1 MFGSL
6 DKYIAVFL
14 TGLVVT
20 YFLTPLIRAA
30 AVRFGIVDLPGGR
43 RPHQRPTARGGGLAV
58 VFGVHAACLMALAF
72 PWPEVAGQL
81 NLVWWQHFAAAS
93 AVLLVIGLIDDIRGL
108 GPWPKLAGQV
118 VAGLLISFTGTRF
131 GSLLGFELPGW
142 LDAALVV
149 VWLVAMI
156 NAFNL
161 IDGLD
166 GLASGL
172 AIISAVGLGG
182 IFVIEK
188 LPGNVLVLLGLIGA
202 CLGFLRYN
210 FHPATIFL
218 GDTGSMFLGFIL
230 GVVSL
235 QTFTKNTLILSF
247 TIPMLVLGV
256 PIYDTLLA
264 IWRRSVRLWLTKGQV
279 VKRENR
285 SGIMQADVQHIHHR
299 LLNAGLST
307 RGVATLLCGA
317 NALLVGFGLLITTF
331 KSHGAGIFLIALLS
345 GVYVLMR
352 HMAAIELRDTGKVL
366 LAGLRRP
373 THTALKALFYPV
385 WDMTWM
391 AGSLAIGMWVIE
403 GSRVDFWHTWF
414 LELPVWVTP
423 TFTLLAMSRNYVTVW
438 TRARTRDVLE
448 LIFTLQAGLLL
459 SLAIALVI
467 EPAELRRYLLRML
480 VVGGIGHPAI
490 VGCRVIYR
498 LLEEAMVWLKS
509 QSDGYSE
516 TGRVLLYGAG
526 GRCQLF
532 LKERGF
538 SNSRSLDGRVIVG
551 LLDDEPSLNFQWV
564 QGYKVLGSLTDLP
577 RLISR
582 QSITGIIITAVLKPE
597 QREAVEEIAR
607 GRGLQLTEWCFREQE
622 ICGTAPRIV
631 SEAVPAVV
639 PIPSP
644 ERSAPENHIPEAVP
658 AVVPIP
664 SPIQS

>member
-1 MFGSL
+1 MFGGL

-20 YFLTPLIRAA
+20 YFLTPLVRAV
-30 AVRFGIVDLPGGR
+30 AVRFGIVDLPNER
-43 RPHQRPTARGGGLAV
+43 RPHRRPTARGGGLAV
-58 VFGVHAACLMALAF
+58 VLGVHAACLMALAF

-81 NLVWWQHFAAAS
+81 NLAWWKHFAAAS
-93 AVLLVIGLIDDIRGL
+93 AVLLAVGLIDDIRGL
-108 GPWPKLAGQV
+108 GPWPKLGGQV
-118 VAGLLISFTGTRF
+118 IAGLLISFTGTRF

-142 LDAALVV
+142 LDSTLVV

-172 AIISAVGLGG
+172 AIISAIGLGG
-182 IFVIEK
+182 IFVIEH
-188 LPGNVLVLLGLIGA
+188 LPANVLILLGLIGA

-264 IWRRSVRLWLTKGQV
+264 IWRRSVRLWLTKDQPVNGE
-279 VKRENR
+279 KR

-299 LLNAGLST
+299 LLKAGLST

-331 KSHGAGIFLIALLS
+331 QSHSAGIFLIALLA
-345 GVYVLMR
+345 GVYVLLR

-366 LAGLRRP
+366 LTGLRRP
-373 THTALKALFYPV
+373 THTTFKALFYPV

-391 AGSLAIGMWVIE
+391 VGSLAIGMWVIE
-403 GSRVDFWHTWF
+403 GSRVDFWHTGL
-414 LELPVWVTP
+414 LELPIWVTP
-423 TFTLLAMSRNYVTVW
+423 TFTLLAMSRNYVIVW
-438 TRARTRDVLE
+438 TRARTRDVLG

-480 VVGGIGHPAI
+480 VVGGISHPAI
-490 VGCRVIYR
+490 VGSRVIYR
-498 LLEEAMVWLKS
+498 FLEEAVAWLKS
-509 QSDGYSE
+509 QSEEDSE

-532 LKERGF
+532 FKEHGF
-538 SNSRSLDGRVIVG
+538 SNSRSFDGRVIVG
-551 LLDDEPSLNFQWV
+551 LIDDESSLQFQWV
-564 QGYKVLGSLTDLP
+564 QGYKVLGSLKDLSQ
-577 RLISR
+577 LISR
-582 QSITGIIITAVLKPE
+582 HRITGIIITTVLAPAK
-597 QREAVEEIAR
+597 RAAVEELAR
-607 GRGLQLTEWCFREQE
+607 RRGLQLTEWCFREQE
-622 ICGTAPRIV
+622 ICGTAPRIAA
-631 SEAVPAVV
+631 EANSVATPL
-639 PIPSP
+639 PL
-644 ERSAPENHIPEAVP
+644 
-658 AVVPIP
+658 
-664 SPIQS
+664 PIQS

>member
-1 MFGSL
+1 MFGDL
-6 DKYIAVFL
+6 DKYLAVFL

-20 YFLTPLIRAA
+20 YLLTPLVRAVA
-30 AVRFGIVDLPGGR
+30 ARFGIVDLPNER
-43 RPHQRPTARGGGLAV
+43 RPHKRPTARGGGLAV
-58 VFGVHAACLMALAF
+58 VLGVHAACLMALAF
-72 PWPEVAGQL
+72 PWPEVAGAL
-81 NLVWWQHFAAAS
+81 NLAWWRHFVMAS
-93 AVLLVIGLIDDIRGL
+93 AVLLIIGLIDDIRGL
-108 GPWPKLAGQV
+108 GPWVKLGGQVLAGV
-118 VAGLLISFTGTRF
+118 LIAATGTRF
-131 GSLLGFELPGW
+131 GSLLGFELPAA
-142 LDAALVV
+142 LDSALVV
-149 VWLVAMI
+149 IWLVAAI

-172 AIISAVGLGG
+172 AIISAIGLGG
-182 IFVIEK
+182 IFVIEH
-188 LPGNVLVLLGLIGA
+188 LPGNVLILLGLIGA

-235 QTFTKNTLILSF
+235 QTFTKDTLLLSF

-264 IWRRSVRLWLTKGQV
+264 IWRRSVRLWLPSAQAVNGE
-279 VKRENR
+279 KRN
-285 SGIMQADVQHIHHR
+285 GIMQADVQHIHHK
-299 LLNAGLST
+299 LLKAGLST
-307 RGVATLLCGA
+307 RGVATLLFGA
-317 NALLVGFGLLITTF
+317 NALLVGCGLLIITF
-331 KSHGAGIFLIALLS
+331 KSHGAGIFLIALLA

-373 THTALKALFYPV
+373 THTTLKALFYPV

-391 AGSLAIGMWVIE
+391 AGSLAVGMWAIE

-448 LIFTLQAGLLL
+448 LTFILQAGLLL

-467 EPAELRRYLLRML
+467 EPAEFRRYLLRML
-480 VVGGIGHPAI
+480 VLGGISHPAI
-490 VGCRVIYR
+490 VASRVIYR
-498 LLEEAMVWLKS
+498 MLEEAVVWLKS
-509 QSDGYSE
+509 QSEENAE

-532 LKERGF
+532 LKEHGF
-538 SNSRSLDGRVIVG
+538 SNSRSFDGRVIVG
-551 LLDDEPSLNFQWV
+551 LVDDESSLHFQWV
-564 QGYKVLGSLTDLP
+564 HGYNVLGSLKDLP
-577 RLISR
+577 QLASR
-582 QSITGIIITAVLKPE
+582 HRITGIVITALLPPE
-597 QREAVEEIAR
+597 KRAALEDMAR
-607 GRGLQLTEWCFREQE
+607 QHGLQLTEWCFKEQP
-622 ICGTAPRIV
+622 ICGGVLKSIQGRVPQAALV
-631 SEAVPAVV
+631 SPTDLSPALIL
-639 PIPSP
+639 PD
-644 ERSAPENHIPEAVP
+644 R
-658 AVVPIP
+658 
-664 SPIQS
+664 

>member
-1 MFGSL
+1 MFGNL

-20 YFLTPLIRAA
+20 YFLAPMVRAVA
-30 AVRFGIVDLPGGR
+30 ARLGIVDLPNDR

-58 VFGVHAACLMALAF
+58 VLGVHAACLMALAF

-81 NLVWWQHFAAAS
+81 NLAWWEHFAMAS

-118 VAGLLISFTGTRF
+118 LAGLLISFTGTRF
-131 GSLLGFELPGW
+131 GSLIGFELPGW
-142 LDAALVV
+142 LDSTLVV

-172 AIISAVGLGG
+172 AIVSAVGLGG
-182 IFVIEK
+182 IFVIER
-188 LPGNVLVLLGLIGA
+188 LPGDVLILLGLVGA

-264 IWRRSVRLWLTKGQV
+264 IWRRSVRLWLTKD
-279 VKRENR
+279 KRVEGEKPN
-285 SGIMQADVQHIHHR
+285 GIMQADVQHIHHK

-331 KSHGAGIFLIALLS
+331 QSHGAGIFLIALLA

-373 THTALKALFYPV
+373 THTTLKALFYPV
-385 WDMTWM
+385 WDMAWM

-438 TRARTRDVLE
+438 TRARTRDVLD
-448 LIFTLQAGLLL
+448 LIFILQGGLLL

-480 VVGGIGHPAI
+480 VVGGISHPAI

-498 LLEEAMVWLKS
+498 ALEEAVVWLKS
-509 QSDGYSE
+509 QSEENSE
-516 TGRVLLYGAG
+516 TGRILLYGAG

-538 SNSRSLDGRVIVG
+538 SNSRSFDGRVIVG
-551 LLDDEPSLNFQWV
+551 LLDDEPSLHFQWV
-564 QGYKVLGSLTDLP
+564 QGYNVLGGFKDLP
-577 RLISR
+577 QLVSR
-582 QSITGIIITAVLKPE
+582 HRITGIVVTAVLTPE
-597 QREAVEEIAR
+597 KRAAVEELAR
-607 GRGLQLTEWCFREQE
+607 QRGLHLTEWCFGEQE
-622 ICGTAPRIV
+622 ICGSALRIV
-631 SEAVPAVV
+631 AEASPATASL
-639 PIPSP
+639 PL
-644 ERSAPENHIPEAVP
+644 
-658 AVVPIP
+658 
-664 SPIQS
+664 PIQS